1 MTSAG
6 ATRAV
11 LLDIDGTLV
20 DTAYYHAIA
29 WARAFRDH
37 DLDVPVWRLHRHVGM
52 GGDKLV
58 AAVAGDQIERDLGD
72 AVRASWEER
81 FDVLLPEI
89 RSFDGAAGV
98 ADRLEA
104 QGFTVVLATSAIA
117 RHADAFLRILGIERL
132 RPMTVTK
139 EDVSASKPEP
149 DVVIS
154 ALDRAATRHAV
165 LVGDTVW
172 DGEAATRAGIPFI
185 GVLTGGFAASEL
197 EGAGAVSVLEQVA
210 DVPAAVASALAA

>member
-1 MTSAG
+1 MTSADSR
-6 ATRAV
+6 RAV

-20 DTAYYHAIA
+20 DTAYHHAIA
-29 WARAFRDH
+29 WARGFRDH

-58 AAVAGDQIERDLGD
+58 ASVAGARVERDLGD
-72 AVRASWEER
+72 SVRASWEER
-81 FDVLLPEI
+81 FDAILPEI
-89 RSFDGAAGV
+89 RSFDGAGEV
-98 ADRLEA
+98 PDRLEG

-117 RHADAFLRILGIERL
+117 RHADAFLRILGLERL

-149 DVVIS
+149 DVVLA

-172 DGEAATRAGIPFI
+172 DGEAANRAGIPFI

-197 EGAGAVSVLEQVA
+197 EGAGALCVLEQVA
-210 DVPAAVASALAA
+210 DVPAAVASALTA